1 MNSIRLRLLLISG
14 LVLFAFVLITGFA
27 LQKANETSALEAQQG
42 RMQGL
47 VYALLGAIEIEEDA
61 FVLNAGEVP
70 EPRLSTP
77 GSGLEAAVIDADGTI
92 AWQSESMLDA
102 RQAGTMLAPGQWAF
116 EADQVGGHFETAF
129 GFRWL
134 AENGSRQFT
143 IRVSESML
151 DFLDRNAA
159 FQRNLWLWILIP
171 AGLLLLIQLVVL
183 AWVTRPLKALADEVR
198 GSEQGRDDHIDG
210 RYPNE
215 LHPLQRALTT
225 LLRQERGR
233 RERYRQALDDLAHSL
248 KTPLAVI
255 RNLVHEKQTE
265 ADSEV
270 SEQAVRMQEII
281 SRQLRRAAGQSRAL
295 LAAPVGLREPLE
307 AVIRSLQKVYA
318 DKGLEFRVDMEGDPE
333 VRIDDADLYEILGN
347 LLDNACKWARR
358 RIEVTGTQKDGF
370 VEIMVSDDG
379 PGFPEEA
386 ARLLER
392 GLRADSRQEG
402 QGLGLAVVNEIV
414 TAAGGSVE
422 LVSDAGDGAGAC
434 VSVTLPT

>member
-1 MNSIRLRLLLISG
+1 MNSIRVRLLLISG

-27 LQKANETSALEAQQG
+27 LQKANETSALEAQQE

-47 VYALLGAIEIEEDA
+47 VYALLGAIEIEGDA
-61 FVLNAGEVP
+61 FSLNAGEVP

-77 GSGLEAAVIDADGTI
+77 GSGLEARVIDGNGSI
-92 AWQSESMLDA
+92 VWRSQSTLDTEEVAA
-102 RQAGTMLAPGQWAF
+102 RLAPGQWAF
-116 EADQVGGHFETAF
+116 EADHSGSRFETAF

-134 AENGSRQFT
+134 AESGGGQFT
-143 IRVSESML
+143 IRVSESMQE
-151 DFLDRNAA
+151 FLDRNAA
-159 FQRNLWLWILIP
+159 FQRNLWLWLLIP
-171 AGLLLLIQLVVL
+171 AGLLLLTQLVVL
-183 AWVTRPLKALADEVR
+183 AWVTRPLKALAEEVR
-198 GSEQGRDDHIDG
+198 GIEQGRDDHIDG
-210 RYPNE
+210 RYPSE
-215 LHPLQRALTT
+215 LHPLQRALNT

-265 ADSEV
+265 ADREV

-281 SRQLRRAAGQSRAL
+281 SRQLRRATGQSQAL
-295 LAAPVGLREPLE
+295 LAAPVGMREPLE
-307 AVIRSLQKVYA
+307 AVIRSLQKVYV
-318 DKGLEFRVDMEGDPE
+318 DKGLEFRVEMEGDPE
-333 VRIDDADLYEILGN
+333 VRIDHADLYEILGN
-347 LLDNACKWARR
+347 LLDNACKWATGKVA
-358 RIEVTGTQKDGF
+358 VTGRQMDGF
-370 VEIMVSDDG
+370 IEIRIRDDG

-414 TAAGGSVE
+414 NSAGGHIEIVDSN
-422 LVSDAGDGAGAC
+422 GKGGC
-434 VSVTLPT
+434 VRLILPA

>member
-27 LQKANETSALEAQQG
+27 LQKANETTALQAQQE

-47 VYALLGAIEIEEDA
+47 VYALLGAIEIDGDA
-61 FVLNAGEVP
+61 FLLNAGEVP

-77 GSGLEAAVIDADGTI
+77 GSGLEARVIDADKTV
-92 AWQSESMLDA
+92 AWQSGSTLDA
-102 RQAGTMLAPGQWAF
+102 GQAGIMLAPGQWSF
-116 EADQVGGHFETAF
+116 ETDENGGRFETAF

-134 AENGSRQFT
+134 AESDNRQFT
-143 IRVSESML
+143 IRVSESMQ
-151 DFLDRNAA
+151 DFQEREST
-159 FQRNLWLWILIP
+159 FQRNLWLWLLIP
-171 AGLLLLIQLVVL
+171 AGLLLVIQLVVL

-198 GSEQGRDDHIDG
+198 GIEQGRNDHIDG
-210 RYPNE
+210 HYPSE
-215 LHPLQRALTT
+215 LHPLQRALNT

-255 RNLVHEKQTE
+255 RNLVHEKKTE

-281 SRQLRRAAGQSRAL
+281 SRQLRRATGQSRAL

-307 AVIRSLQKVYA
+307 ALIRSLRKVYI
-318 DKGLEFRVDMEGDPE
+318 DKGLEFSIDLQDDLA
-333 VRIDDADLYEILGN
+333 VRIDRADLFDVLGN
-347 LLDNACKWARR
+347 LLDNACKWATTQ
-358 RIEVTGTQKDGF
+358 IEVTGKRMDGF
-370 VEIMVSDDG
+370 VEISIRDDG

-386 ARLLER
+386 SRLLER

-402 QGLGLAVVNEIV
+402 QGLGLAVVNDIV
-414 TAAGGSVE
+414 TVAGGSIE
-422 LVSDAGDGAGAC
+422 ITDSHGKGGC
-434 VSVTLPT
+434 VRLTLPA

>member
-14 LVLFAFVLITGFA
+14 LVLLAFVLITGFA
-27 LQKANETSALEAQQG
+27 LQKANETSALQSQQE

-47 VYALLGAIEIEEDA
+47 VYALLGAIEIDGDT
-61 FVLNAGEVP
+61 FTLNAGEVP

-77 GSGLEAAVIDADGTI
+77 DSGLEARVIDAEGAVI
-92 AWQSESMLDA
+92 WQSESTLDT
-102 RQAGTMLAPGQWAF
+102 QQPEGMLASGQWAF
-116 EADQVGGHFETAF
+116 EADQDLGRFETGF

-134 AENGSRQFT
+134 SESGSQQFT
-143 IRVSESML
+143 IRVSESMQ
-151 DFLDRNAA
+151 DFLERKAT
-159 FQRNLWLWILIP
+159 FQRKLWLWLLIP

-198 GSEQGRDDHIDG
+198 WIEQGRNDHVDG
-210 RYPNE
+210 YYPSE
-215 LHPLQRALTT
+215 LHPLQRALNT

-233 RERYRQALDDLAHSL
+233 RERYRQALDDLAHSF

-265 ADSEV
+265 PDREV

-281 SRQLRRAAGQSRAL
+281 SRQLGRAAGQSRSL

-307 AVIRSLQKVYA
+307 AVIRSLKKVYA
-318 DKGLEFRVDMEGDPE
+318 DKGLKFSLDLQDDLA
-333 VRIDDADLYEILGN
+333 VRIDRADLYEILGN
-347 LLDNACKWARR
+347 LLDNACKWATTQ
-358 RIEVTGTQKDGF
+358 IEVTGKQMDGF
-370 VEIMVSDDG
+370 VEIRISDDG

-386 ARLLER
+386 TRLLER
-392 GLRADSRQEG
+392 GLRADSRLDG

-414 TAAGGSVE
+414 TAAGGSIE
-422 LVSDAGDGAGAC
+422 ITDSHGKGGC
-434 VSVTLPT
+434 VRLALPV